1 MSDFAKEILPINLE
15 DEMRQSFLDYAM
27 SVIVS
32 RALPD
37 VRDGLKPVHR
47 RILYAMHEQNYD
59 FNKPYRKS
67 ARVVGEV
74 MGKYHPHGDSAIYDS
89 MVRMAQP
96 FSMRYMLID
105 GQGNFG
111 SVDGDPP
118 AAMRYTEVRMK
129 KITQDLLADIDQ
141 ETVDFVPNYDGS
153 EREPAVLPSRIP
165 NLLVNGGTG
174 IAVGMATNIPPHNIS
189 EVINAT
195 IAMLDQ
201 PDITVE
207 QLMEHLPG
215 PDFPTHGIINGARG
229 IRDAYKTGRGK
240 LYIRARA
247 TVEHSEKTGKD
258 TIIVDEL
265 PYQVNKARLLEK
277 IAELVKDKKIEGITE
292 LRDESDKDGM
302 RVVIELRRGESG
314 EVMLNQLYKQTQL
327 QVVFGINMVAL
338 DDGQPKLLNLVEVL
352 NAFIRHRREVVTR
365 RTVFLLRKARD
376 RAHILEGLAVA
387 LANIDPIIK
396 LIKESQNS
404 PEAKEK
410 LVAQTWEPG
419 IVSGMLERAG
429 AAASKPEDLE
439 DMYGLHDGRYQL
451 SEVQAQA
458 ILDLRLHRLTG
469 LEQDKIIAEYKE
481 IIEKI
486 HDYLDI
492 LTDPERLRLLIRGE
506 LVAIIDQYGDQRRTL
521 IQVDHSEMT
530 VEDLIADESVVVTLS
545 HSGYCKAQ
553 PLSDYRAQRR
563 GGRGKSA
570 TSMKDEDFVDKLF
583 VASMHD
589 TVLFF
594 TSVGKVYW
602 KRVYELPV
610 ASRGSRGRPIVNLL
624 PLEENE
630 RVNAVLTVREYSETQ
645 YVVFATSKGVVKKT
659 ALSDFSRPRAN
670 GIIAIDLRVDDFLID
685 VALTSGDSDV
695 MLFSSGGRAMRF
707 NEEAV
712 RKMGRTAAGVR
723 GIRMPEEDSVIALI
737 VVGEGT
743 ILSATKNGYGKRT
756 QPEDYPT
763 KGRGGMGVIDI
774 KTSDRNGPV
783 IGAVQVGEDDEI
795 MLITDAGTLVRTAV
809 SGVSTVGR
817 NTQGVRLIRLNEGES
832 LVELTPIDESDVSS
846 EDEDGDEDSADAT
859 AGDGNAK
866 NGDASS
872 ASDDAAASSDSSSAE
887 DSDDASSGEDA
898 GSDNS
903 DEPDTE

>member
-47 RILYAMHEQNYD
+47 RILFAMHEQNYV
-59 FNKPYRKS
+59 FNRPYRKS

-96 FSMRYMLID
+96 FSLRYMLID

-111 SVDGDPP
+111 SVDGDPA
-118 AAMRYTEVRMK
+118 AAMRYTEVRMS
-129 KITQDLLADIDQ
+129 KITQELLADIDQ
-141 ETVDFVPNYDGS
+141 ETVDFTPNYDDS
-153 EREPAVLPSRIP
+153 EKEPVVLPSRIP
-165 NLLVNGGTG
+165 NLLTNGGTG

-215 PDFPTHGIINGARG
+215 PDFPTYGIINGARG
-229 IRDAYKTGRGK
+229 IKEAYNTGRGK
-240 LYIRARA
+240 VHIRARA

-258 TIIVDEL
+258 TIIVNQL

-338 DDGQPKLLNLVEVL
+338 DDGQPKLLNLVQIL

-376 RAHILEGLAVA
+376 RAHVLEGLAVA
-387 LANIDPIIK
+387 LANIDPIIQ

-404 PEAKEK
+404 AEAKEK

-429 AAASKPEDLE
+429 AAASQPENLGE
-439 DMYGLHDGRYQL
+439 QYGLHEGLYQL
-451 SEVQAQA
+451 TEVQAQA

-481 IIEKI
+481 ILEKI
-486 HDYLDI
+486 EDYLDI
-492 LTDPERLRLLIRGE
+492 LTDPERLRLVIRGE
-506 LVAIIDQYGDQRRTL
+506 LIAIIEQYGDQRRTE
-521 IQVDHSEMT
+521 IQVDYSEMT
-530 VEDLIADESVVVTLS
+530 VEDLIADEAVVVTLS
-545 HSGYCKAQ
+545 HGGYCKAQ

-570 TSMKDEDFVDKLF
+570 TAMKDEDFVDKLF

-630 RVNAVLTVREYSETQ
+630 RVNAVLTVREYSESQ
-645 YVVFATSKGVVKKT
+645 SIMFATSKGVVKKT
-659 ALSDFSRPRAN
+659 ALSDFSRPRSN

-685 VALTSGDSDV
+685 VGLATGDSDI

-707 NEEAV
+707 NESAV

-723 GIRMPEEDSVIALI
+723 GIKMPEEDTVISLI

-743 ILSATKNGYGKRT
+743 ILSATKHGYGKRT
-756 QPEDYPT
+756 NPEDYPT

-774 KTSDRNGPV
+774 KTSERNGPV

-809 SGVSTVGR
+809 SGVTTVGR
-817 NTQGVRLIRLNEGES
+817 NTQGVRLIRLGKGES

-846 EDEDGDEDSADAT
+846 
-859 AGDGNAK
+859 
-866 NGDASS
+866 
-872 ASDDAAASSDSSSAE
+872 DDFE
-887 DSDDASSGEDA
+887 EGEEGEDA
-898 GSDNS
+898 DVVSTQTGEGAQAGEDDSTATTDAEGTDESQDEGEPATDNEDDQDS
-903 DEPDTE
+903 Q